1 MKRRVTNLHEDGGED
16 TISSAP
22 SRHLE
27 ETQHNIALVRSQNEV
42 VRLEQQNIRDTEVAT
57 PLDEVR
63 DVVAA
68 LECAWLHVRPVRHLA
83 DVGDVTQSRVL
94 VHEAVHVVGM
104 LTQQRARVELL
115 EEVIDGDGGRVQS
128 VEPLG
133 QILLHRHQVLILAP
147 VGAHRLPLERQN
159 DGVAFRVDHVI
170 NLHRCGSSRD
180 AGVTSHYLGLVI

>member
-16 TISSAP
+16 AIPSAP

-42 VRLEQQNIRDTEVAT
+42 VRLEQQNIGDTEVAT
-57 PLDEVR
+57 PLDEVG

-68 LECAWLHVRPVRHLA
+68 LERARLHVRAVRHLA
-83 DVGDVTQSRVL
+83 DVGDVTHSRVL
-94 VHEAVHVVGM
+94 VHEAVHVVGV

-115 EEVIDGDGGRVQS
+115 EEVVDGDGGRVQR

-133 QILLHRHQVLILAP
+133 QVLLHRHQVLVLAP

-159 DGVAFRVDHVI
+159 DGVALRVDHVI
-170 NLHRCGSSRD
+170 HLHRGGSSID
-180 AGVTSHYLGLVI
+180 AAVMSHYPGLVI